1 MTILLRRPV
10 PSGQRED
17 RKMAD
22 LKLATPAEDNRLMR
36 RPWYVAGIGL
46 MVFSLIVGQP
56 LLVVVGLL
64 VIAIGFVPD
73 LWYRYCLSS
82 LYLQRSLSAQRAQI
96 GDELTLTLTME
107 NRKLLPLPRV
117 EIRDEAPDE
126 GVAIHGGYLET
137 SIKPLRVTMV
147 NAFSL
152 WAFQRVT
159 RRYRLRCLARGVYPF
174 GPIQVESGD
183 PFGFLARQARVEA
196 ENRLLIY
203 PLVVPIERLGLPS
216 RAPFG
221 EHTAQRRLLEDPMRV
236 AGARDYMQGDEPR
249 RIHWKATARTGALQ
263 SKVYEASTHHTLA
276 IFVDVRTQDN
286 PILGYDPARL
296 ELALCAAASVANW
309 GIGRG
314 YAVGLYANGTLT
326 YVEPTH
332 SESATY
338 SVEHNLE
345 LARAIRDEM
354 VTVQV
359 APSTRPEQLVRINET
374 LARMLPYYA
383 GPIADVLVREE
394 AHLPYGSTV
403 VYIGTAPA
411 LGRDGV
417 ALLDRL
423 WRRGHA
429 VTALLTGEE
438 HLEKGRVPVARLGN
452 AETWAQLLRDALL
465 ERGVDAHGSPLDAPE
480 EGEEAAEREAHGLA
494 LEEVI

>member
-1 MTILLRRPV
+1 MRRYV
-10 PSGQRED
+10 RHMPSGEHQD

-22 LKLATPAEDNRLMR
+22 LKLTAPIEGTRLMR
-36 RPWYVAGIGL
+36 RPWYVAGAGL
-46 MVFSLIVGQP
+46 MVFSLVVGQP

-64 VIAIGFVPD
+64 VIAVGFVPD

-82 LYLQRSLSAQRAQI
+82 LYLRRGLSAQRAQI
-96 GDELTLTLTME
+96 GDELTLTLQVE

-126 GVAIHGGYLET
+126 GVTIRGGYLET
-137 SIKPLRVTMV
+137 SIKPLRATLV

-159 RRYRLRCLARGVYPF
+159 RRYRVRCLARGVYPF
-174 GPIQVESGD
+174 GPIQIESGD
-183 PFGFLARQARVEA
+183 PFGFLARQARIEA
-196 ENRLLIY
+196 EDRLLIY

-236 AGARDYMQGDEPR
+236 VGARSYMPGDEPR
-249 RIHWKATARTGALQ
+249 RIHWKATARTGTLQ
-263 SKVYEASTHHTLA
+263 SKVYEASTHHTLV

-286 PILGYDPARL
+286 PMLGYDSARL
-296 ELALCAAASVANW
+296 ELALCAAASVAAW
-309 GIGRG
+309 GVERG

-326 YVEPTH
+326 YVEPTR
-332 SESATY
+332 
-338 SVEHNLE
+338 SVSGSDDVVYNLE

-359 APSTRPEQLVRINET
+359 APSSRPEQLVRINET
-374 LARMLPYYA
+374 LARMMPYFA

-394 AHLPYGSTV
+394 ARLPYGSTV

-411 LGRDGV
+411 LGRDGL

-429 VTALLTGEE
+429 VTALLTGGE
-438 HLEKGRVPVARLGN
+438 HLERGRIPVARLGN
-452 AETWAQLLRDALL
+452 GETWAQLLRDALL
-465 ERGVDAHGSPLDAPE
+465 EHGVNVNGSPLDAPP
-480 EGEEAAEREAHGLA
+480 EGEAPTEREAHGLA